1 MKLFHQLFIG
11 PHRELKR
18 PTYEVCNELYQ
29 KQLKAAAKCPVNG
42 IKPVMIQENE
52 DTFIAPAFV
61 DELPIG

>member
-1 MKLFHQLFIG
+1 MKLLHQLFIG

-42 IKPVMIQENE
+42 IKPMIE
-52 DTFIAPAFV
+52 DQPDTWV
-61 DELPIG
+61 KPIDYRDLGVIE